1 MPLTATAARYA
12 LSNPICRI
20 ADKPRQEFTREDLVR
35 VIEERNLE
43 RIVFHYTALDGRYK
57 ELKFPVAD
65 RNRAERILAEG
76 ERVDGSSL
84 FRGMVDAA
92 ISDLYVVPV
101 YRTAFL
107 NPLDEGSLDLTC
119 RFVTRDGELAPFAPD
134 TVLRRAAELFRR
146 RTGAELHVAREIEFF
161 LLSDAHPRIFAGT
174 SQRAYHESAPFMK
187 AGAVLN
193 DMVRHVVQAVSGPI
207 KYAHSEVGFIER
219 VESEL
224 EELNGKTAEQLE
236 IEFLPAPV
244 EDAADDAVMTR
255 WLIRNIA
262 YRHGC
267 VATFVPKLDEGVAG
281 NGSHVH
287 MAVVRN
293 GRNCMINPG
302 GQLSADARKV
312 IGGLCTHADSL
323 VAFGNTMSSAY
334 LRLVPNQEAPTHI
347 CWSDMNR
354 SAMIRVPLA
363 WGNVRELAR
372 RVNSQQQETYADGDG
387 EQTVELRTPDGSAI
401 EHLLLAGITMA
412 AEWGSGHEESLQIAE
427 KLYATAATFQD
438 EDQLDRLDCLPGS
451 CAESARI
458 LLRKRALYE
467 RDGIFPSSVI
477 AYVAKLLQ
485 DEDDENV
492 HSRLAALPTGE
503 QRLREARRI
512 MHRDIHRH

>member
-1 MPLTATAARYA
+1 MPVAAARYA
-12 LSNPICRI
+12 LSNPICRMV
-20 ADKPRQEFTREDLVR
+20 DKPRAEFTREDLLR

-57 ELKFPVAD
+57 ELKFPVASRD
-65 RNRAERILAEG
+65 RAERILAEG

-92 ISDLYVVPV
+92 ISDLYVAPV

-119 RFVTRDGELAPFAPD
+119 RFVTREGELAPFAPD
-134 TVLRRAAELFRR
+134 TILQRAADLFRR
-146 RTGAELHVAREIEFF
+146 RTGAELYVAREIEFY

-174 SQRAYHESAPFMK
+174 SQRAYQESAPFMK
-187 AGAVLN
+187 SGAVLN
-193 DMVRHVVQAVSGPI
+193 DMVRYVVQAASSSI

-224 EELNGKTAEQLE
+224 EELHGKTAEQLE

-244 EDAADDAVMTR
+244 EDAADDAVITR
-255 WLIRNIA
+255 WLIRNLA

-267 VATFVPKLDEGVAG
+267 VATFIPKLDEGVAG

-293 GRNCMINPG
+293 GGNCMLDAG
-302 GQLSADARKV
+302 GKLSVDAKKV

-363 WGNVRELAR
+363 WGNVREVAR
-372 RVNSQQQETYADGDG
+372 SVNPQQHESYEDEDGR
-387 EQTVELRTPDGSAI
+387 QTVELRTPDGSAI

-412 AEWGSGHEESLQIAE
+412 AEWGLGHEESLEIAE
-427 KLYATAATFQD
+427 KLYATPATFQD
-438 EDQLDRLDCLPGS
+438 KEQLERLDCLPGS
-451 CAESARI
+451 CTESARI
-458 LLRKRALYE
+458 LLRKRSLYE
-467 RDGIFPSSVI
+467 RDRIFPPGVI

-512 MHRDIHRH
+512 MHRDVHRH